1 MEEVR
6 GRDGVEGVVAK
17 GKTARVADDFVNR
30 AVAPIEEMVDLEVD
44 AGAKP
49 ARFLEQ
55 IGSAGADV
63 EDRARIAAATE
74 ETAIDRDAAPVAI
87 EAAQIAKGA
96 LHVGAGRGVVVGE
109 ARLRRAGR
117 RGTGT
122 RSWHG

>member
-30 AVAPIEEMVDLEVD
+30 AVAPIEEMVDLE
-44 AGAKP
+44 
-49 ARFLEQ
+49 
-55 IGSAGADV
+55 ADV

-96 LHVGAGRGVVVGE
+96 LHVGAGRVVFVEKLGLVE
-109 ARLRRAGR
+109 SGR
-117 RGTGT
+117 REHGA
-122 RSWHG
+122 RS